1 MIYGVSNSVSPKQN
15 TFSGQRTAEHPA
27 QTGRAESVETLRL
40 LRNVLL
46 RSFVAGAV
54 FALVMLIAMFLA
66 WP

>member
-1 MIYGVSNSVSPKQN
+1 
-15 TFSGQRTAEHPA
+15 
-27 QTGRAESVETLRL
+27 L